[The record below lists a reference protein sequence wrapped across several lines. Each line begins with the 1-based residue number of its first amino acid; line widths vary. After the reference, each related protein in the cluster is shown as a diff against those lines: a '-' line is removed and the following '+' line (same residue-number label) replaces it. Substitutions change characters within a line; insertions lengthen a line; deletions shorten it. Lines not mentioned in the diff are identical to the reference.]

1 MPVVVGVG
9 RSGTTLLRL
18 MLDSHPELAIPPETG
33 FLPAINQRREELAA
47 ETLADLLVAAPQWPD
62 FHLDE
67 SELRAELGRLRPFS
81 PAAGARCFYRLYARR
96 FGKRRWGDKTPVYG
110 RHMPAIEELLPEARF
125 VHLIRDGRDVALSL
139 RPLWFAP
146 GQDARTLA
154 GYWREGIEAARR
166 DAPSCRH
173 YLETRYE
180 DLIAEPVRV
189 LSQVCDFLDLPYTSE
204 MLAYPARA
212 AARLGE
218 VRDQQQP
225 GGPLVTRAQRLGQHP
240 FLTAP
245 PRPDRAGRW
254 RQEMSSADV
263 GEFEAVAGDLL
274 DALGYERGSR

>member
-33 FLPAINQRREELAA
+33 FLPMIQQRRAELGA
-47 ETLADLLVAAPQWPD
+47 ETFADLVVAAPQWPD

-67 SELRAELGRLRPFS
+67 SELRAELRRLRPFS
-81 PAAGARCFYRLYARR
+81 PGAGARCFYRLYARR

-110 RHMPAIEELLPEARF
+110 RHMPAIQELLPEARF
-125 VHLIRDGRDVALSL
+125 LHLIRDGRDVALSL

-146 GQDARTLA
+146 GQEAHTLA

-173 YLETRYE
+173 YLEIRYE
-180 DLIAEPVRV
+180 DLVAEPERA
-189 LSQVCDFLDLPYTSE
+189 LRRVCDFLELSYAPE

-212 AARLGE
+212 SARLGE
-218 VRDQQQP
+218 VQDQQQP

-240 FLTAP
+240 FLTSP
-245 PRPDRAGRW
+245 PRPDRVGRW
-254 RQEMSSADV
+254 QQAMSAADV

-274 DALGYERGSR
+274 AALGYERGSR